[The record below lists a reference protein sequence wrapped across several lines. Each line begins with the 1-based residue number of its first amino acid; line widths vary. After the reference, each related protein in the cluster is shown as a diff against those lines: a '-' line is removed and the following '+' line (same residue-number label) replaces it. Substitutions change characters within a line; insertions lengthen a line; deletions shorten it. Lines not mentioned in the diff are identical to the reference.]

1 MAAPWRDA
9 LKRAGAALPADK
21 AAVQQPGSASDPDAA
36 SIDLASLSPQLAALL
51 GEREQLQSKMAALT
65 GATDRTST
73 ADPRYEVAP
82 MAERRAE
89 FRRWA
94 DARDERRGPAK
105 REPERTRAVAAKPVE
120 SKQAGVA
127 SVAGRMMAAKAKV
140 ADAEPALRQTPGEKA
155 GGGGTP
161 FDAQSFV
168 EAHDAARTLFASPT
182 KKPRPSGD
190 SSGLLDRA
198 IDRWAEIRDKSRMTE
213 TALDKAR
220 RAIPDDWQR
229 RAKAAIPILSEP
241 DGYADRAKKLLTV
254 AVGSVDQLTEL
265 ADKMRDVRALK
276 AADEANDDARRER
289 ALAKLQAKRRED
301 S

>member
-1 MAAPWRDA
+1 MPSGGSTAP
-9 LKRAGAALPADK
+9 
-21 AAVQQPGSASDPDAA
+21 QPGSAGGPAAA
-36 SIDLASLSPQLAALL
+36 SIDPASVSPQLAALL
-51 GEREQLQSKMAALT
+51 GEREQLQSTMAALT
-65 GATDRTST
+65 GAEDRNST
-73 ADPRYEVAP
+73 ADPRYAVAP
-82 MAERRAE
+82 MAERRAD

-94 DARDERRGPAK
+94 DARDERRSPAK
-105 REPERTRAVAAKPVE
+105 REPDRTRPVAAKPDE
-120 SKQAGVA
+120 RKPAGIE

-140 ADAEPALRQTPGEKA
+140 GDVAPALRPTPGETA
-155 GGGGTP
+155 GSGGTP
-161 FDAQSFV
+161 FDPQAFA
-168 EAHDAARTLFASPT
+168 EARDAGRALFAAP
-182 KKPRPSGD
+182 KEKPRASGD

-229 RAKAAIPILSEP
+229 RAKAAIPVLSKP
-241 DGYADRAKKLLTV
+241 DGYAERAKKLLTV

-265 ADKMRDVRALK
+265 ADKMRDVRELK

-301 S
+301 A